1 MPVAKRS
8 TATRKRYRMP
18 AWLKDA
24 LTGEGLVNQY
34 KQRPPYQRN
43 DYIMWITAA
52 KREATRKKRT
62 EQMLA
67 ELKKGN
73 VYMNMAWKGTT

>member
-18 AWLKDA
+18 AWLKKAIGDA
-24 LTGEGLVNQY
+24 GLVNQY
-34 KQRPPYQRN
+34 KERPPYQRN

-52 KREATRKKRT
+52 KREATRQKRT
-62 EQMLA
+62 DQMLA

-73 VYMNMAWKGTT
+73 VYMNMAWRRH